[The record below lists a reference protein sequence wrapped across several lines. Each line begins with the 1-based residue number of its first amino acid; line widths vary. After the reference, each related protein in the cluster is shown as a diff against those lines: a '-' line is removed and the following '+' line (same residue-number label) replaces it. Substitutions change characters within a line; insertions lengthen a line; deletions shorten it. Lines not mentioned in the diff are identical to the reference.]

1 MSEATLLDEP
11 LTELE
16 QRIKSVYDELKSLA
30 ARDDM
35 PPCAAAN
42 LKQAL
47 AALWVAVND
56 LGIEFEQ
63 IYELGV

>member
-1 MSEATLLDEP
+1 MSETTLLGEP

-30 ARDDM
+30 ARDDA
-35 PPCAAAN
+35 PPCVAAN
-42 LKQAL
+42 IKQAL

-56 LGIEFEQ
+56 LGIDYEQ
-63 IYELGV
+63 IYDLGV